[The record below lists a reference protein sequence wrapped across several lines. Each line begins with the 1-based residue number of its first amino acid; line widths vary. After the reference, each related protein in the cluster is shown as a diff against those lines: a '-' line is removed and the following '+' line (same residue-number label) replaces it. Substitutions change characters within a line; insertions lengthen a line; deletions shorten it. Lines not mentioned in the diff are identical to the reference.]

1 MPAVDF
7 DRGARGVLSATGPG
21 ARCYNGLAALVCNRL
36 SPAARPLLVFALQR
50 NCSSAPEELAALEL

>member
-36 SPAARPLLVFALQR
+36 SPAARPLLVFTLQR
-50 NCSSAPEELAALEL
+50 NCSCAPEELAALEL